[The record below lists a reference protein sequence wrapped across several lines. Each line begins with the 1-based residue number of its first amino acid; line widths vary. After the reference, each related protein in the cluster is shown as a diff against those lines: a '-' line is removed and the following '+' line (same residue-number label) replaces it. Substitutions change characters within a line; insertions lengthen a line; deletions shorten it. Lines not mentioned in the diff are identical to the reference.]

1 MEMTHPDWRDTVP
14 ESPTDVIA
22 ELTAERNRRAASMG
36 AASLRSLHRP
46 VMPASY
52 EARPDLEPAPDDD
65 AWCSADIEAMGA
77 LLWLIVGIVF
87 AALLIWGAINVI
99 DLWQW
104 KP

>member
-1 MEMTHPDWRDTVP
+1 MMADFADTVP
-14 ESPTDVIA
+14 ESPTDVIS

-52 EARPDLEPAPDDD
+52 EARPDAEPAPDDD

-77 LLWLIVGIVF
+77 LLWLLVAIACG
-87 AALLIWGAINVI
+87 ALAVWGLSNLDA
-99 DLWQW
+99 WQW